1 MRSFVLKACLFLGI
15 AWALSLKAGTAEDI
29 SNLLS
34 NSPFVA
40 PTAGNASAPTQTP
53 LELRGIVVEGGVAR
67 FIFFDGAANKWLT
80 LRQGEEADALVVRSY
95 DRVQDLVVLDYKGR
109 TLSLSLKSAGNQ
121 SYAGATPISAY
132 AATSVSTK
140 VPSPQPVLIPSLS
153 EAETRRLEI
162 VAAAL
167 RQRREQ
173 NKHGTQSSVAN
184 GS

>member
-1 MRSFVLKACLFLGI
+1 
-15 AWALSLKAGTAEDI
+15 
-29 SNLLS
+29 
-34 NSPFVA
+34 
-40 PTAGNASAPTQTP
+40 
-53 LELRGIVVEGGVAR
+53 VVEGGVAR